1 MKGESIKEKIANLFE
16 LPKDVVLDLPRI
28 SIIGNLELN
37 IENHRGIIEYEQEII
52 RIRIQDGQVIISGKE
67 LIIESLTKSEVGI
80 KGYIKDVTFK
90 CY

>member
-1 MKGESIKEKIANLFE
+1 LKGESIKEKIANLFE